1 MIEALSVVVA
11 RVALIASVMQQKR
24 SNALQQKLADV
35 EDRRLAEREDDRR
48 RESGLGI
55 SAWWADIPE
64 LAGTETAWGVIVAN
78 ARHFPVRDVTIALTN
93 RGQTTAPLVL
103 TVLPPGEWLFPY
115 KQGTDKWQ
123 PVWDAS
129 ATVPVMRSKDTRVD
143 SLEFTDA
150 AGDTWRRE
158 GANLV
163 HVSEAGQHAELG
175 STS

>member
-1 MIEALSVVVA
+1 VIEALSVVVA
-11 RVALIASVMQQKR
+11 GVALIASVMQQKR
-24 SNALQQKLADV
+24 SNALQQRLADV

-48 RESGLGI
+48 RESALGI
-55 SAWWADIPE
+55 SAWWSDIPE
-64 LAGTETAWGVIVAN
+64 LAGSDTAWGVIVAN

-115 KQGTDKWQ
+115 NQGTDKWQ
-123 PVWDAS
+123 PVRGASDA
-129 ATVPVMRSKDTRVD
+129 VPVMRSKQDRVD

-158 GANLV
+158 GAELV
-163 HVSEAGQHAELG
+163 HVSGAVLHAELG